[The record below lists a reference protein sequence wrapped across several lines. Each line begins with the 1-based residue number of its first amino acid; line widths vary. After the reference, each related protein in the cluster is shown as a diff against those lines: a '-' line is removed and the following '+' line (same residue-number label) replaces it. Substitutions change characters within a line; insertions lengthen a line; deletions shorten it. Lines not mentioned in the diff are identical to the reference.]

1 MCTLMFQC
9 ITLLTKKKS
18 LEREMVA
25 GSPFLFFASCFDIFV
40 AIFQNLQIVQFPFII
55 KPLSENVVNVI

>member
-1 MCTLMFQC
+1 
-9 ITLLTKKKS
+9 
-18 LEREMVA
+18 MVA

>member
-9 ITLLTKKKS
+9 ITLLTKKS

-55 KPLSENVVNVI
+55 KPMSKNVVNVV